1 MQKSA
6 FLFPGQ
12 GSQAIGMMSGF
23 VESGP
28 VEHAKIVRATFEEA
42 SAVLGYDLLDLVQ
55 NGPEE
60 QLGLTEITQPA
71 LLAASVATWR
81 VWRSIG
87 GPDPEFMVGHSLG
100 EYSALVAAGVIGYSD
115 AVALVAERGRCMQA
129 ATPPGA
135 GAMAAVLGLDDAAL
149 EQVCANAAQEL
160 GRVVSCANYNSP
172 GQVVIAGDRAAVDR
186 ACELAAAAGAKRA
199 IPLAVSVPSHCALMR
214 PAAERL
220 QEIIAGIG
228 LSAPRVPV
236 IHNVDVRSH
245 SEADEIREALA
256 RQLWQPVR
264 WSATIGKLI
273 GEGVVR
279 FVECGPGKVLS
290 GLNRRI
296 ARDVASLALDGS
308 QAVIETRANW
318 S

>member
-1 MQKSA
+1 
-6 FLFPGQ
+6 
-12 GSQAIGMMSGF
+12 
-23 VESGP
+23 
-28 VEHAKIVRATFEEA
+28 
-42 SAVLGYDLLDLVQ
+42 
-55 NGPEE
+55 
-60 QLGLTEITQPA
+60 
-71 LLAASVATWR
+71 
-81 VWRSIG
+81 
-87 GPDPEFMVGHSLG
+87 
-100 EYSALVAAGVIGYSD
+100 
-115 AVALVAERGRCMQA
+115 MQA

-135 GAMAAVLGLDDAAL
+135 GGMAAVLGLEDAAL
-149 EQVCANAAQEL
+149 EQVCADAAQEL
-160 GRVVSCANYNSP
+160 GQVVSCANYNSP

-220 QEIIAGIG
+220 QEIIAGVA

-236 IHNVDVRSH
+236 IHNVDVMAHR
-245 SEADEIREALA
+245 EANGIREALA

-264 WSATIGKLI
+264 WSATIGKLT

-296 ARDVASLALDGS
+296 ARDVTSLALDGS